1 MRPKFTLG
9 LLVRTVGFLV
19 FLTWGAWS
27 VFHVPGGTVLMR
39 AAVGIVFGVLLAET
53 LLPFLRALPVVSEK
67 ADFLLAAVQYVV
79 IPVLGIIILILAVG
93 SLFFAGELGTR
104 TAVKAGT
111 TGVVL
116 GAAVVTFVR
125 KTWKQYQRE
134 RSKTRQ
140 ERLAELDNAYHMGT
154 ISQEIY
160 LERKEAIYE
169 SMWKVEA
176 RWEGK

>member
-1 MRPKFTLG
+1 
-9 LLVRTVGFLV
+9 
-19 FLTWGAWS
+19 
-27 VFHVPGGTVLMR
+27 MR

-53 LLPFLRALPVVSEK
+53 LLPFLRALPMVSEK
-67 ADFLLAAVQYVV
+67 TDFLLAAVQYVV
-79 IPVLGIIILILAVG
+79 IPVLGIIILILAAG
-93 SLFFAGELGTR
+93 SQLFVGELGTR

-125 KTWKQYQRE
+125 KAWRQYRRE

-140 ERLAELDNAYHMGT
+140 ERFAELDNAYHMGT
-154 ISQEIY
+154 ISQETY